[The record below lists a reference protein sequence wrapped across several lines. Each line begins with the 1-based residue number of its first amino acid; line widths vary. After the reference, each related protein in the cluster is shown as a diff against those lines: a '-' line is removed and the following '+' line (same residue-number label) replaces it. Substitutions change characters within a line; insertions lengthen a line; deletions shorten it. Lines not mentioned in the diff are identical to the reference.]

1 MWNTDDLFNKNIGKD
16 MIRAAKIK
24 LICSTYL
31 PVINTDN
38 KLNFLEEGLENYS
51 DTDRRINI

>member
-1 MWNTDDLFNKNIGKD
+1 

-38 KLNFLEEGLENYS
+38 KYLINEEVTDTKKIPKNVIKINLRNCPFFLKINFL
-51 DTDRRINI
+51 